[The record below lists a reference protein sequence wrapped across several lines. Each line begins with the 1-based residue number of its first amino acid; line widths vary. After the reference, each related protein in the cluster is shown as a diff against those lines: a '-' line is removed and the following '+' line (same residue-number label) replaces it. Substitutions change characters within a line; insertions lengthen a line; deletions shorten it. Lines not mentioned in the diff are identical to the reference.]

1 MQSVL
6 PRPANTNTIHT
17 TKHTWNCDTRCD
29 VVNHTH
35 TMIQAFSMREH
46 HFGICALC
54 SNLLQ
59 HFTYYT
65 QNTLT
70 YQQLQLGS
78 VSYKMSLTLCV
89 MLSGN
94 FISNETIRSPFRL
107 GSFGNGSPWPW
118 IRLAVVGFTISFIR
132 LSGIL
137 SPVSVG
143 ILMIEP
149 HKACNK
155 KRFQFIIDSNC
166 LLQTT
171 LRPQKEVLSTDLHQ
185 AQQVVT
191 LGTLVYFPHSCSLSV
206 NNIVSN
212 IIYQQ
217 ALSGY

>member
-6 PRPANTNTIHT
+6 PRPADTNTIHT

-29 VVNHTH
+29 DVNHTHTH

-54 SNLLQ
+54 SNLRQ
-59 HFTYYT
+59 HYTYYT
-65 QNTLT
+65 QNTLA

-118 IRLAVVGFTISFIR
+118 IRFTVVGFTISFIR
-132 LSGIL
+132 LTGIL

-143 ILMIEP
+143 ILMTEP

-155 KRFQFIIDSNC
+155 KYFQFIIYSNY
-166 LLQTT
+166 LLQSI
-171 LRPQKEVLSTDLHQ
+171 LRPQKEVSSTNLHQ
-185 AQQVVT
+185 AHQVVM
-191 LGTLVYFPHSCSLSV
+191 LGTLVYLPVFPAV
-206 NNIVSN
+206 M
-212 IIYQQ
+212 
-217 ALSGY
+217 

>member
-1 MQSVL
+1 MWWCE
-6 PRPANTNTIHT
+6 PYTHT
-17 TKHTWNCDTRCD
+17 
-29 VVNHTH
+29 HTH
-35 TMIQAFSMREH
+35 TMIQTFSMREH

-59 HFTYYT
+59 HYT
-65 QNTLT
+65 QNTLA

-118 IRLAVVGFTISFIR
+118 IRFTVVGFTISFTR
-132 LSGIL
+132 LTGIL

-143 ILMIEP
+143 ILMTEP

-155 KRFQFIIDSNC
+155 KCFQFIIYSNS
-166 LLQTT
+166 LLQAI
-171 LRPQKEVLSTDLHQ
+171 LKPQKEVPSTDLHQ
-185 AQQVVT
+185 AHQVVI
-191 LGTLVYFPHSCSLSV
+191 LGTLVYFPVFLSV
-206 NNIVSN
+206 M
-212 IIYQQ
+212 
-217 ALSGY
+217 

>member
-6 PRPANTNTIHT
+6 PRPAGTNTNHT

-29 VVNHTH
+29 DVNHTHAH

-59 HFTYYT
+59 HYT
-65 QNTLT
+65 QNTLA

-118 IRLAVVGFTISFIR
+118 IRFTVVGFTISFTR
-132 LSGIL
+132 LTGIL

-143 ILMIEP
+143 ILMTEP

-155 KRFQFIIDSNC
+155 KCFQFTIYSNS
-166 LLQTT
+166 LLQTI
-171 LRPQKEVLSTDLHQ
+171 LKPQKEVPSTDLHQ
-185 AQQVVT
+185 AQVVM
-191 LGTLVYFPHSCSLSV
+191 LGTLVYFPVFLSV
-206 NNIVSN
+206 M
-212 IIYQQ
+212 
-217 ALSGY
+217 

>member
-1 MQSVL
+1 MWWCE
-6 PRPANTNTIHT
+6 PY
-17 TKHTWNCDTRCD
+17 
-29 VVNHTH
+29 TH

-59 HFTYYT
+59 HYTYYT
-65 QNTLT
+65 QNTLA

-89 MLSGN
+89 RLSGN
-94 FISNETIRSPFRL
+94 FISNETTRSPFRV

-118 IRLAVVGFTISFIR
+118 IRFTVVGFTISFIR
-132 LSGIL
+132 LTGIL

-143 ILMIEP
+143 ILMTEP

-155 KRFQFIIDSNC
+155 KCFQFIIYSNY

-171 LRPQKEVLSTDLHQ
+171 LRPQKEVPSTDLHQ
-185 AQQVVT
+185 AKQVIM
-191 LGTLVYFPHSCSLSV
+191 LGTLVYFSVLLSV
-206 NNIVSN
+206 M
-212 IIYQQ
+212 
-217 ALSGY
+217 